1 MDTST
6 NHANIHSYGSHSY
19 HWCLQGSP
27 VWMEHA
33 AAIDVPGMEAAG
45 ISLEDF
51 VYYHCRASA
60 HCGCCNHASTM
71 HLCRRCKC
79 YQLLP
84 DNILCSLQAMEYMV
98 NCKYVEA
105 SEKRGHPIDSHCVIL
120 VSSLPRRQHLHCL
133 HHCCYADVSVPLTA

>member
-6 NHANIHSYGSHSY
+6 NHANIHSYGSHNY

-51 VYYHCRASA
+51 VYYHCRVSA
-60 HCGCCNHASTM
+60 HCGFCNHASTM
-71 HLCRRCKC
+71 HLCRRCMC
-79 YQLLP
+79 CQLAP
-84 DNILCSLQAMEYMV
+84 EFFWCTLQAMEYMV

-105 SEKRGHPIDSHCVIL
+105 SAKCGHPVDSHCVIL
-120 VSSLPRRQHLHCL
+120 VSSFPRQQHLHCL
-133 HHCCYADVSVPLTA
+133 HHCCCAHVSVSLAA